1 MKRAFCHSFTLI
13 AILLTCVRLN
23 AQQNVTMYII
33 PDNPQV
39 NTLNPAFQN
48 TCKLFIGLPVISS
61 VHLNYGNDA
70 FSYKQLFKKDG
81 DGYIIEP
88 SNISPGRVR
97 SAAAEGYVALFNI
110 GVWHK
115 KKYIT
120 FSVHEKLD
128 AAGFFNRDLFAV
140 ATGGN
145 TLFEGTEADFSRSG
159 LIMDYRREYAL
170 GVAQQVNRTTTL
182 GIKGK
187 LLFGKLNVLSRAKN
201 SNLYTNENTFDL
213 SLNANVLSNASL
225 PITMSLD
232 QYGKPTN
239 IRRNGNARDI
249 LLNAKNM
256 GLAFDLGFIKK
267 RSDAETISGSILD
280 LGFIRYASTPYNYTI
295 EGQYNYTGQPGD
307 SMVIGYFLRRSVDS
321 LFNSMNTELTQ
332 KSYFSFLSPR
342 IYLNYAYQYS
352 PKTTLN
358 LVATAKIYRY
368 KVSPG
373 FSASASYEFAKNMH
387 VALSWSY
394 LYHSFKNIGTGI
406 VIGKSPVQ
414 FYAFTDNILGMFY
427 PLNTHNI
434 NLRFGINLIFGCN
447 KKENY
452 KSCGCEGMQKSVEKS
467 KRLQRL
473 LRK

>member
-1 MKRAFCHSFTLI
+1 MKRILSYSLILTIFFAFGHLK
-13 AILLTCVRLN
+13 
-23 AQQNVTMYII
+23 AQQNVTMYVL
-33 PDNPQV
+33 PMNPQV

-97 SAAAEGYVALFNI
+97 SASTEGYIALFNL
-110 GVWHK
+110 GFWHK

-120 FSVHEKLD
+120 FSVHEKID
-128 AAGFFNRDLFAV
+128 ASGFFNRDLFSV
-140 ATGGN
+140 ASGGN
-145 TLFEGTEADFSRSG
+145 TLYEGSEADFSRSG
-159 LIMDYRREYAL
+159 LILDYRREYAL
-170 GVAQQVNRTTTL
+170 GIAQQVNKTTTL

-187 LLFGKLNVLSRAKN
+187 LLFGKLNVLSRAQN
-201 SNLYTNENTFDL
+201 ADLYTNDNTFEISFNSDIRT
-213 SLNANVLSNASL
+213 NTSL
-225 PITMSLD
+225 PITMELD
-232 QYGKPTN
+232 QYGKPSN
-239 IRRNGNARDI
+239 IRRKGNIRDI
-249 LLNAKNM
+249 LLNAKNL
-256 GLAFDLGFIKK
+256 GVAFDLGFIKK
-267 RSDAETISGSILD
+267 RSETETISGSILD
-280 LGFIRYASTPYNYTI
+280 LGFIRYASTPYNYNI
-295 EGQYNYTGQPGD
+295 EGEYNYDGQASD
-307 SMVIGYFLRRSVDS
+307 SMALGYFLRRTVDS
-321 LFNSMNTELTQ
+321 VFNNMNTELTQ
-332 KSYFSFLSPR
+332 KNYISFLTPR

-358 LVATAKIYRY
+358 LVATAKIYRH
-368 KVSPG
+368 KISPA
-373 FSASASYEFAKNMH
+373 FSASATYEFARNMH

-406 VIGKSPVQ
+406 VIGKSPIQ
-414 FYAFTDNILGMFY
+414 FYAFTDNFLGAFY

-447 KKENY
+447 KKENN
-452 KSCGCEGMQKSVEKS
+452 KSCGCQGMQNSVEKS